1 MKEISCKLLVI
12 GAGPGGYVCAIRA
25 GQLGIDTVIVEA
37 GRPGGTCLNVGCI
50 PSKALIHAA
59 EEFEKV
65 SHMAG
70 GKGPLGISVAPPSLD
85 LAKTVAWKDGIV
97 SRLTNGVAGLLK
109 KARVKTVQGWATF
122 RDGKTV
128 EVETETGTQV
138 IRAETVVIATGSAPV
153 ELPFLPFGGP
163 VISSTEAL
171 DLSEV
176 PGKLAVVGGG
186 YIGLELGIAF
196 AKLGAEVTV
205 VEALPRVL
213 AQYDAELTRPVVKR
227 LAELGIEVMTGAK
240 AKGLAS
246 AGQAGKA
253 DALLV
258 ETSDGK
264 TAKIAADKIL
274 VTVGRKPL
282 TEGFGL
288 EQIDLDRSGRFI
300 RIDDQCR
307 TSMRGVFAIGDVT
320 GEPMLA
326 HRAMAQGEMVA
337 EIVAGHKRSWDKRS
351 IPAIC
356 FTDPE
361 LVTVGLSPEEAKA
374 LDGEI
379 KIGQFPFAA
388 NGRAMT
394 KLGEEGFVRV
404 VARADNHLVLGIQ
417 AVGQGVSELSAA
429 FGLALEMGARL
440 EDIAGTVHAHPT
452 QGEGF
457 QEAALKALGHALH
470 V

>member
-25 GQLGIDTVIVEA
+25 GQLGVDTVIVEA
-37 GRPGGTCLNVGCI
+37 GKPGGTCLNVGCI

-65 SHMAG
+65 AQMAG
-70 GKGPLGISVAPPSLD
+70 GNSPLGISLAAPALD
-85 LAKTVAWKDGIV
+85 LGKTVAWKDGIV
-97 SRLTNGVAGLLK
+97 SRLNSGVAGLLK
-109 KARVKTVQGWATF
+109 KAGVKTVQGWATF

-128 EVETETGTQV
+128 AVETETGSQV
-138 IRAETVVIATGSAPV
+138 IRAEAVVIATGSAPV

-171 DLSEV
+171 ALKEV
-176 PGKLAVVGGG
+176 PQRLAVVGGG
-186 YIGLELGIAF
+186 YIGLELGTVF
-196 AKLGAEVTV
+196 AKMGAAVTV

-227 LAELGIEVMTGAK
+227 LAALGIEMMPGAK
-240 AKGLAS
+240 AKGLS
-246 AGQAGKA
+246 TKG

-258 ETSDGK
+258 ETPDGK
-264 TAKIAADKIL
+264 DARIAADKIL
-274 VTVGRKPL
+274 VTVGRKPV
-282 TEGFGL
+282 TEGWGL
-288 EQIDLDRSGRFI
+288 DQIDLDMAGRFI
-300 RIDDQCR
+300 RIDEQCR
-307 TSMRGVFAIGDVT
+307 TSMRGIFAIGDVT

-337 EIVAGHKRSWDKRS
+337 EIVAGHKRGWDKRA
-351 IPAIC
+351 IPAVC

-374 LDGEI
+374 LGGEI
-379 KIGQFPFAA
+379 KVGMFPFAA

-394 KLGEEGFVRV
+394 RLGEDGFVRV

-417 AVGQGVSELSAA
+417 AVGQSVSELSTA

-440 EDIAGTVHAHPT
+440 EDIAGTIHAHPT

-470 V
+470 I

>member
-37 GRPGGTCLNVGCI
+37 GKPGGTCLNVGCI

-59 EEFEKV
+59 EEFEKL

-70 GKGPLGISVAPPSLD
+70 GKSPLGITVAAPSLD
-85 LAKTVAWKDGIV
+85 LAATIAWKDGIV
-97 SRLTNGVAGLLK
+97 SRLNNGVAGLLK
-109 KARVKTVQGWATF
+109 KAGVKTVHGWATF

-128 EVETETGTQV
+128 AVDTEIGMQV

-153 ELPFLPFGGP
+153 ELPSLPFGGP

-171 DLSEV
+171 ALSEV
-176 PGKLAVVGGG
+176 PERLAVVGGG

-196 AKLGAEVTV
+196 AKLGAKVTV

-227 LAELGIEVMTGAK
+227 LAELGIEVLVNAK
-240 AKGLAS
+240 IKGLS
-246 AGQAGKA
+246 TKR

-258 ETSDGK
+258 ETNGGK
-264 TAKIAADKIL
+264 NGKIAADKVL
-274 VTVGRKPL
+274 VTVGRKPV
-282 TEGFGL
+282 TEGWGL
-288 EQIDLDRSGRFI
+288 EQIDLDMAGPFI

-307 TSMRGVFAIGDVT
+307 SSMRGILAIGDVT

-337 EIVAGHKRSWDKRS
+337 EIVAGHKRSWDRRA
-351 IPAIC
+351 IPAVC

-361 LVTVGLSPEEAKA
+361 LVTAGLSPEEAKTR
-374 LDGEI
+374 GEI
-379 KIGQFPFAA
+379 KVGLFPFTA

-394 KLGEEGFVRV
+394 KLGEDGFVRV
-404 VARADNHLVLGIQ
+404 VARADSHLVLGIQ
-417 AVGQGVSELSAA
+417 AVGQGVSELSTA
-429 FGLALEMGARL
+429 FGLALEMGATL
-440 EDIAGTVHAHPT
+440 EDIAGTIHAHPT

-457 QEAALKALGHALH
+457 PEAALKALGHALH
-470 V
+470 I